1 MGYMTFEQQ
10 QVKHL
15 QFLQEADFEVANLI
29 INPSEFIRCR
39 ITGEIGRGEC
49 AYKTVSRTLNNGM
62 MGLMTW
68 RRSKGGEVSTY
79 KTYGRSSN
87 PTDKERGAA
96 DISSQITCQQ
106 ITSSN
111 IPLNKSLEKIQTF
124 WKLSSKY
131 GMSDYLRRKGV
142 GSYRIRFRENQ
153 YGKVAIVP
161 IKTIKGR
168 LSGYQMLNA
177 NGDKVFAKGTQLNG
191 AFHRLN
197 MFTDDSPIGIAES
210 YVTAATCLEVTRMP
224 MITAFT
230 SNNLEH
236 VAMALQERYPEHPL
250 VIFADNDAHLKENKG
265 IISAIKALERAKSGG
280 IIITPKFRYG
290 LQGPSYTD
298 WNDLVRVSGRLC
310 AIEQIIEGLRQT
322 EDRKIKRF
330 HTSVSELLD
339 F

>member
-29 INPSEFIRCR
+29 IDSSEFIRCR

-62 MGLMTW
+62 QGLMTW
-68 RRSKGGEVSTY
+68 RRSNGGEVSTY
-79 KTYGRSSN
+79 KTYGSSSN
-87 PTDKERGAA
+87 RADKKKGAFGT
-96 DISSQITCQQ
+96 SSQITYQQ
-106 ITSSN
+106 TTSSN
-111 IPLNKSLEKIQTF
+111 IHINNGLEKIQAF
-124 WKLSSKY
+124 WNLSSKY

-142 GSYRIRFRENQ
+142 GSYRIRFRDNQ

-161 IKTIKGR
+161 IKNVKEK
-168 LSGYQMLNA
+168 LCGYQMLNA
-177 NGDKVFAKGTQLNG
+177 NGDKVFAKGMQLNG

-197 MFTDDSPIGIAES
+197 MFSEDSPIGIAES
-210 YVTAATCLEVTRMP
+210 YVTAATCLEITRMP
-224 MITAFT
+224 MVTAFT

-236 VAMALQERYPEHPL
+236 VVTALQERYSERPL
-250 VIFADNDAHLKENKG
+250 VIFADNDTHLKENKG
-265 IISAIKALERAKSGG
+265 VISAIKALECAKSGG

-290 LQGPSYTD
+290 LEGPSYSD
-298 WNDLVRVSGRLC
+298 WNDLVRAHGRLC
-310 AIEQIIEGLRQT
+310 AIEQIIEGL
-322 EDRKIKRF
+322 DRTKDQKIKRF